1 MRQRMLVTGA
11 AGFAGSHLCHRLADE
26 DMKVR
31 ALVRDR
37 GTAIDI
43 AGRGIESV
51 PGDLRIPKLVRAIN
65 AGRFLML
72 GSGDVPYQMIYIDDL
87 LNGICLFGESE
98 NCVGRTYILSNDSPV
113 ALNRPVEMIADR
125 LDVPRPWSSLPFTP
139 VYFCPSYVNW
149 SASY

>member
-1 MRQRMLVTGA
+1 MLVTGA
-11 AGFAGSHLCHRLADE
+11 AGFAGSHLCRRLADE

-31 ALVRDR
+31 ALVRDG
-37 GTAIDI
+37 GTTIDF
-43 AGRGIESV
+43 AGSDIESV
-51 PGDLRIPKLVRAIN
+51 PGDPRIPKLVRAIN
-65 AGRFLML
+65 AGRFVML

-98 NCVGRTYILSNDSPV
+98 HCVGRTYILSNDSPV
-113 ALNRPVEMIADR
+113 ALKRPVEMIADR

-149 SASY
+149 PASY